1 VRAQLDPLFPLF
13 RRLKRIGEVLGLM
26 EYFVCLEL
34 HEENTLFRRRFGD
47 SSIACC
53 NYFPELA
60 GPGIADKELV
70 R

>member
-1 VRAQLDPLFPLF
+1 MSAQFDPLFPPF
-13 RRLKRIGEVLGLM
+13 RPLRRIGEVLGLM
-26 EYFVCLEL
+26 DYFVYLEL
-34 HEENTLFRRRFGD
+34 HEENTLSRRRFGD

-60 GPGIADKELV
+60 GPDIADIELV

>member
-1 VRAQLDPLFPLF
+1 MRAQFDPLFPPF

-26 EYFVCLEL
+26 DYFVCSEL

-47 SSIACC
+47 SSIACS
-53 NYFPELA
+53 NYLPELA
-60 GPGIADKELV
+60 GPDIADKKLM